1 MKKFSI
7 NRISAVT
14 AMLLLLAAP
23 ACVDEVDLPRPF
35 ISPETEA
42 IVAPAVGAVFNIGVE
57 ANCQWEASVDSD
69 GASWIAV
76 PETKT
81 TGNGSVSLTVAKN
94 NGGAERSASVTIR
107 DSKNSIVK
115 SVSLR
120 QAPKSGD
127 GITAISDLRG
137 ALAFGNVSFGEG
149 MKIRGIVVSDLSLIH
164 I

>member
-1 MKKFSI
+1 MKKI
-7 NRISAVT
+7 INNRISA
-14 AMLLLLAAP
+14 AAALLLLFGAQ

-35 ISPETEA
+35 ITPETEA

-57 ANCQWEASVDSD
+57 ANCQWEVSVDSD
-69 GASWIAV
+69 GASWITV
-76 PETKT
+76 PETKN

-94 NGGAERSASVTIR
+94 NGGAGRSASVTIR

-127 GITAISDLRG
+127 GITAISDLRS
-137 ALAFGNVSFGEG
+137 ALASG
-149 MKIRGIVVSDLSLIH
+149 MSRSVRE
-164 I
+164 